1 MTRHARPVILLHWVT
16 ALLIVL
22 ALVAG
27 KFMLEPLANDDP
39 AKLGAL
45 RNHAILGLVLLGLM
59 LARVVVRLSTKAPPP
74 ASTGHA
80 ALDVLSKVVHVA
92 LYALVFV
99 MIASGI
105 ALALQAGLRAA
116 VASGDVALLP
126 DSFHDYTPRRVH
138 GLVATLLIAT
148 ILAHILGAVYHQRV
162 LKDGIMRR
170 MSLRG

>member
-74 ASTGHA
+74 ASTGP
-80 ALDVLSKVVHVA
+80 ALSISYCSSRTPA
-92 LYALVFV
+92 FTS
-99 MIASGI
+99 SGPSSY
-105 ALALQAGLRAA
+105 R
-116 VASGDVALLP
+116 P
-126 DSFHDYTPRRVH
+126 MT
-138 GLVATLLIAT
+138 
-148 ILAHILGAVYHQRV
+148 
-162 LKDGIMRR
+162 
-170 MSLRG
+170 